1 MGEFEEALVEAM
13 ETCPTPVKA
22 RSKGIPT
29 EVWKH
34 LSQHLGISPACLAS
48 CWLLPAVASRSL
60 ALFLRQQK
68 I

>member
-29 EVWKH
+29 EVRKH
-34 LSQHLGISPACLAS
+34 LSQHLGISPACLAK
-48 CWLLPAVASRSL
+48 LLAITR
-60 ALFLRQQK
+60 RG
-68 I
+68 